1 MNPLALAGGILL
13 TSDFI
18 FLTSVKLGNSLGG
31 ETMFNMLDKL
41 KSKSTKHEITA
52 IPALLE
58 LIDIKGAI
66 VTIDAM
72 GTQTEI
78 VRLIRA
84 KKADYVLTLKS
95 NHPTL

>member
-1 MNPLALAGGILL
+1 MKTI
-13 TSDFI
+13 
-18 FLTSVKLGNSLGG
+18 
-31 ETMFNMLDKL
+31 
-41 KSKSTKHEITA
+41 KHEITA

-58 LIDIKGAI
+58 LIDISGAI

-78 VRLIRA
+78 VRLIRE

-95 NHPTL
+95 NHPTLHSQVKTWFDAAKSKNFEGINVSHERRIEKGHQRP